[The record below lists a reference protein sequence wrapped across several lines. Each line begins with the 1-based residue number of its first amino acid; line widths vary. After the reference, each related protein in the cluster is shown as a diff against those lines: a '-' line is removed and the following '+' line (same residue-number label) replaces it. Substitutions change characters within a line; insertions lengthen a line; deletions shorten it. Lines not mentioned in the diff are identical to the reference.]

1 MSTKFLADHQQINHL
16 IISETAKLLGKSIAT
31 QEKIEN
37 VLKLLTKWANLYFG
51 RVLLPDFSRNELQV
65 AYHYGLLKENLD
77 NGKYVVP
84 FDKGLS
90 GFVWRSGQ
98 ADLVIDINKEQ
109 YFLRRIAEPIDG
121 SIRNI
126 SFISIPIVAEGITI
140 GILSAQRSAA
150 NSRPYSC
157 DLDLLK
163 IIAAMFGPILFHV
176 QQRAQQFTYMQN
188 QLDKKSVEL
197 MHMCEAHGL
206 IGNSRTLLEAVQ
218 KVDNIRNSNAPV
230 ILLGESGT
238 GKEMFANMIHKE
250 SKRKNGAFI
259 AINCASIPEQLL
271 ESELFGHEK
280 GSFTGA
286 HKHKTGK
293 MLRANGGTLFLD
305 EIGDMPLDLQ
315 VKLLRVLQEKMI
327 EPVGGNNPIP
337 IDIRII
343 TATNVNLKRAIE
355 DGKFRLDLYF
365 RLNVVPIYLPPL
377 RNRKGDIPKLAL
389 YIIRRLNELYD
400 KNLSFTQGAIKALE
414 DYLWPGN
421 IRQLENV
428 IERAVLHSTSPWIT
442 VELIKSILQDESVPL
457 MEALAAE
464 HTEPV
469 RTVADAATAV
479 TTPPPADDKSARP
492 YQRVNENDRE
502 MLISTLQKAKGNQKR
517 AAEMLNM
524 TARQF
529 RYRLAK
535 LHKTRIRQTDN
546 C

>member
-1 MSTKFLADHQQINHL
+1 MTAKFLANHQQINHL
-16 IISETAKLLGKSIAT
+16 IISETAKLISKPITT

-37 VLKLLTKWANLYFG
+37 VLKLLTKWGNLYFG

-77 NGKYVVP
+77 RGKYVVP

-109 YFLRRIAEPIDG
+109 HFLRRIAEPIDG
-121 SIRNI
+121 SIQNI
-126 SFISIPIVAEGITI
+126 SFISIPIVSDGTTI
-140 GILSAQRSAA
+140 GILSAQRSALS
-150 NSRPYSC
+150 SRPYSC
-157 DLDLLK
+157 DLDMLK
-163 IIAAMFGPILFHV
+163 IIAAMFGPLLSHI
-176 QQRAQQFTYMQN
+176 QQRAQNFTYMQN
-188 QLDKKSVEL
+188 QLDKKSVGL
-197 MHMCEAHGL
+197 MKMCEAHGL
-206 IGNSRTLLEAVQ
+206 IGNSSTLLEAVQ
-218 KVDNIRNSNAPV
+218 KVDNIRNSDAPV

-250 SKRKNGAFI
+250 SKRKNGPFI
-259 AINCASIPEQLL
+259 AINCASIPENLL

-286 HKHKTGK
+286 HKQKTGK
-293 MLRANGGTLFLD
+293 MLRAHGGTLFLD

-327 EPVGGNNPIP
+327 EPVGGSNPIQ

-355 DGKFRLDLYF
+355 EGKFRLDLYF
-365 RLNVVPIYLPPL
+365 RLNVVPIFLPPL
-377 RNRKGDIPKLAL
+377 RTRKGDVPKLAL
-389 YIIRRLNELYD
+389 FLIRRLNELYD

-414 DYLWPGN
+414 EYLWPGN

-428 IERAVLHSTSPWIT
+428 VERAVLHSTSPWIT
-442 VELIKSILQDESVPL
+442 AELVNLILQDESMPVLDPPVTSPT
-457 MEALAAE
+457 ESTNLA
-464 HTEPV
+464 
-469 RTVADAATAV
+469 
-479 TTPPPADDKSARP
+479 PPRSESSAPQSLDDKSARP
-492 YQRVNENDRE
+492 YQRVLESERD
-502 MLISTLQKAKGNQKR
+502 MLISTLEKAKGNQKR